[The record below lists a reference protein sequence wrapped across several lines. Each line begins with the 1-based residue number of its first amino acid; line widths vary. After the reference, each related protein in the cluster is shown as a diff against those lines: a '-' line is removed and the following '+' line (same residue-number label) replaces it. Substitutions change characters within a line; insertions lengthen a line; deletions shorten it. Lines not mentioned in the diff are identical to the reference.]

1 MFRVEFI
8 LLIIILMF
16 SPELGESEEPW
27 RAVPSSVS
35 AAAAGPVPP
44 ALVRGPLQTPHRALP
59 LLGPGLYAL

>member
-1 MFRVEFI
+1 
-8 LLIIILMF
+8 MF

-44 ALVRGPLQTPHRALP
+44 ALVGGPLQTPHRAVP